1 MDMEQLLAENL
12 ALRASY
18 DALLIQYARLEERL
32 DELLAIVKQKQKK
45 DSKSSA
51 PAVASLILEEAEK
64 LAFEDRPKPPEKPIK
79 IKDKKKSKPTGRKK
93 IPEHLKAEKH
103 TLRPE
108 TCSCGCQQLD
118 VVDRVIETKLHV
130 VAEHLRRREVERLT
144 VRCRACGE
152 RTTARSLPAPY
163 ERSKTTCEFLA
174 WLVYSKFVLLMPL
187 DRIRRHLEMQGVSMA
202 MSTLVTQIERAADLL
217 GPVDGAHWRALLKAE
232 WMAMDATGLKVLIPG
247 LPKAHN
253 GYIEAFRNNELVVFQ
268 YEPNKGSEALINKL
282 THFSG
287 ILVADAESRHNPVFA
302 DGSILEAGCNAHG
315 RRKFEEAEAVQPVLA
330 LEGGRWIGA
339 IYGEEERARELGL
352 TGDSL
357 KQHRQTFITP
367 LKESLLEWM
376 NVVKPTLLP
385 SDLLVKAIQY
395 YENHWDAL
403 FRFID
408 HPDIPIDNSATER
421 EFQNVAKLRM
431 NMLFAGSTEGA
442 HRATVL
448 LGIAATCRH
457 LGVDP
462 QAYMCWAFQRLG
474 THRDLYQLGAEEVT
488 PAAYKASLAT

>member
-1 MDMEQLLAENL
+1 MDMERLLEENA

-18 DALLIQYARLEERL
+18 DALLIRYARLEERL
-32 DELLAIVKQKQKK
+32 DELLAIARQNQRKETKPK
-45 DSKSSA
+45 
-51 PAVASLILEEAEK
+51 PAEPIPVLKGAEK
-64 LAFEDRPKPPEKPIK
+64 IAFEDRPRPPEKPAK
-79 IKDKKKSKPTGRKK
+79 SKEKKKSKPTGRKK
-93 IPEHLKAEKH
+93 IPENLKAEKH

-108 TCSCGCQQLD
+108 ACACGCQELD
-118 VVDRVIETKLHV
+118 VVDKVIETKLHV
-130 VAEHLRRREVERLT
+130 VAEHVRRREVERLT

-163 ERSKTTCEFLA
+163 ERSKTTCAFLA

-217 GPVDGAHWRALLKAE
+217 GLVDGAHWRALLRAE

-253 GYIEAFRNNELVVFQ
+253 GYIEAFRNDEIVVFQ
-268 YEPNKGSEALINKL
+268 YEPSKHSEALVNKL
-282 THFSG
+282 GDFSG
-287 ILVADAESRHNPVFA
+287 ILVADAESRHNPVFT
-302 DGSILEAGCNAHG
+302 DGRILEAGCNAHG
-315 RRKFEEAEAVQPVLA
+315 RRKFEEAEAVQPILA
-330 LEGGRWIGA
+330 VEGGRWLGA

-352 TGDSL
+352 KGDDL
-357 KQHRQTFITP
+357 KKHRQTFITP
-367 LKESLLEWM
+367 LKESLRKWM
-376 NVVKPTLLP
+376 DSVKPGLVP
-385 SDLLVKAIQY
+385 SDPLNQAIQY

-403 FRFID
+403 FRFVD
-408 HPDIPIDNSATER
+408 HPELPIDNSATER
-421 EFQNVAKLRM
+421 EFQNVAKLRL

-448 LGIAATCRH
+448 LGIAATCRQ

-462 QAYMCWAFQRLG
+462 QAYMCWAFERLG
-474 THRDLYQLGAEEVT
+474 THRDLFQLSAEEVT
-488 PAAYKASLAT
+488 PATYKAGLVA